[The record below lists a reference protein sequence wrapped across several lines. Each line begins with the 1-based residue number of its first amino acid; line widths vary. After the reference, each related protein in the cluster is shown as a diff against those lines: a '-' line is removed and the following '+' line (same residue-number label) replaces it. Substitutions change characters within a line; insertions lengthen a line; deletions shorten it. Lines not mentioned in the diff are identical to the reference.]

1 MGLRAIR
8 TVYQDSMRI
17 LSGSAITVGGV
28 QTHSGTG
35 FRGSTSWF
43 GISRVLGFCSKC
55 NALFLA
61 SKGPPRVSGF
71 RV

>member
-43 GISRVLGFCSKC
+43 GISRVLGFF
-55 NALFLA
+55 NAMLFSLR
-61 SKGPPRVSGF
+61 PRVRPGF
-71 RV
+71 